1 MPSGIE
7 VNPSHRFGR
16 RFTDL
21 QYFYS
26 TCKTEEVY
34 FIRAVPDLIFTKKG
48 TLSVAFVYNDT
59 DLAEIKLGGRLP
71 CSGGRPNAY
80 AQISASLYFVA
91 TTKII
96 RALREGTLRNPA
108 QIKSNGLLLNKN
120 TEMLF
125 FCLEATVGDLDVASL
140 TVKYKR
146 ASFIHEELT
155 LGLVCTGISE
165 TVT

>member
-1 MPSGIE
+1 MDSKFHCLGEPFHTNDYKEEDYTVRLYYSIKDKLPTGIE

-34 FIRAVPDLIFTKKG
+34 FIRAVPDLIFRKKG
-48 TLSVAFVYNDT
+48 TSSVVFVCNDT
-59 DLAEIKLGGRLP
+59 DLAEIKLGGHLP
-71 CSGGRPNAY
+71 CSGGRPKAY

-96 RALREGTLRNPA
+96 
-108 QIKSNGLLLNKN
+108 KLL
-120 TEMLF
+120 
-125 FCLEATVGDLDVASL
+125 
-140 TVKYKR
+140 
-146 ASFIHEELT
+146 ELYEK
-155 LGLVCTGISE
+155 GP
-165 TVT
+165 